1 MRIKRI
7 YHRFEK
13 CEEYQSNMWKACN
26 PIEREKY
33 IAEAAALMI
42 AHKDFYAAMMQA
54 VEDWPN
60 SCEAN
65 LTASSMNHQAWLGH
79 AGCAIAVGSPEDMT
93 RLAWRTLT
101 QEQQDLANAAA
112 DRAIAEWRKRHIE
125 KIQRE
130 KKVA

>member
-7 YHRFEK
+7 FHRFEK
-13 CEEYQSNMWKACN
+13 CEEYKSNMWKACAAV
-26 PIEREKY
+26 EREKY

-42 AHKDFYAAMMQA
+42 AHKDFEAAMMQA
-54 VEDWPN
+54 VTDWPM

-65 LTASSMNHQAWLGH
+65 LTASSINHQAWIGH
-79 AGCAIAVGSPEDMT
+79 AACAIAVGSPEDMT

-112 DRAIAEWRKRHIE
+112 DRAIAAWKEKHIS
-125 KIQRE
+125 E
-130 KKVA
+130 KKKCQNAA

>member
-1 MRIKRI
+1 MRVKRI
-7 YHRFEK
+7 YHHFEK
-13 CEEYQSNMWKACN
+13 CEEYKSNMWKPC
-26 PIEREKY
+26 PPVERDKY

-42 AHKDFYAAMMQA
+42 AHDDFYAAMMQA
-54 VEDWPN
+54 VTDWPR

-65 LTASSMNHQAWLGH
+65 LTASSINHQAWLGH

-112 DRAIAEWRKRHIE
+112 DKAIANWREQHI
-125 KIQRE
+125 KNLME
-130 KKVA
+130 KKNA

>member
-1 MRIKRI
+1 MKIKRI
-7 YHRFEK
+7 FHRFEK
-13 CEEYQSNMWKACN
+13 CEEYKSNMWKACAPN
-26 PIEREKY
+26 EREKY

-42 AHKDFYAAMMQA
+42 AHDDFYTAMMQA
-54 VEDWPN
+54 VTDWPM

-65 LTASSMNHQAWLGH
+65 LTASTMNHQAWIGH

-112 DRAIAEWRKRHIE
+112 DRAIAAWRTNYIK
-125 KIQRE
+125 E
-130 KKVA
+130 KKQCQNAA

>member
-1 MRIKRI
+1 MKIKRI
-7 YHRFEK
+7 FHRFEK
-13 CEEYQSNMWKACN
+13 CEEYKSNMWKAC
-26 PIEREKY
+26 PPVERENY

-42 AHKDFYAAMMQA
+42 AHDDFYAAMMQA
-54 VEDWPN
+54 VIDWPM

-65 LTASSMNHQAWLGH
+65 LTASTMNHQAWIGH

-112 DRAIAEWRKRHIE
+112 DRAIAAWRANYIK
-125 KIQRE
+125 E
-130 KKVA
+130 KKQCQNAA